1 MRKHGGKWNLPA
13 REEREGILEQ
23 KLRGKTREWIEDIV
37 NEELD
42 AALGTGWRER
52 STEPRGEYFET
63 GADEKK
69 AWNSQVIPRYSRR
82 TDTGLTRR

>member
-52 STEPRGEYFET
+52 STEPQGYPKRQ
-63 GADEKK
+63 K
-69 AWNSQVIPRYSRR
+69 AANDHYVQWQA
-82 TDTGLTRR
+82 